1 MFDEQTIIEEMLQYI
16 CNTLEQPHSA
26 FGDLPICPF
35 ARQTR
40 MNHKIQFFVYPFD
53 FNDISSD
60 SPLTTTI
67 NQFSYTQTSD
77 VLVVVHPIREALD
90 LLTFDLYLT
99 QLNEYLHSAQLVAF
113 GGHPQDLFNIEGVLT
128 RQDPYINFVVQ
139 SRAKLTQATQ
149 QLLKT
154 HYYDRW
160 SDANLKTINI
170 SR

>member
-16 CNTLEQPHSA
+16 SNTLERSHAA

-40 MNHKIQFFVYPFD
+40 MNDKIQFLVHPFD

-60 SPLTTTI
+60 SLLIATL
-67 NQFSYTQTSD
+67 NQFSRTQTSD
-77 VLVVVHPIREALD
+77 VLVVIHPMREALD
-90 LLTFDLYLT
+90 MSTFELYLK
-99 QLNEYLHSAQLVAF
+99 QLNEHLHSAQLVAF

-139 SRAKLTQATQ
+139 SISELKQATQ

-160 SDANLKTINI
+160 SDANLKAINV

>member
-1 MFDEQTIIEEMLQYI
+1 MFDEQTVIEEMLQYM
-16 CNTLEQPHSA
+16 CNTLEQSHSA

-40 MNHKIQFFVYPFD
+40 MNDKVQFFVYPFD
-53 FNDISSD
+53 FQDISSD
-60 SPLTTTI
+60 SLLIKKI
-67 NQFSYTQTSD
+67 NQFSCTPASD
-77 VLVVVHPIREALD
+77 VLVVVHPMREALD
-90 LLTFDLYLT
+90 LVTFDRYLN
-99 QLNEYLHSAQLVAF
+99 QLNEYLHPAQLVAF

-139 SRAKLTQATQ
+139 SISELKQATQ

-154 HYYDRW
+154 RYYDRW
-160 SDANLKTINI
+160 SEANLKAINV